1 MRTNESSCVCGVVG
15 GCVGGCVGAS
25 VSLAVMN
32 VPLLGAAVDAGAL
45 VSWCTYPEPCGA
57 KEIRP

>member
-1 MRTNESSCVCGVVG
+1 MRTNESSCVCGA
-15 GCVGGCVGAS
+15 VGGCVGAS

-45 VSWCTYPEPCGA
+45 VSWCT
-57 KEIRP
+57 